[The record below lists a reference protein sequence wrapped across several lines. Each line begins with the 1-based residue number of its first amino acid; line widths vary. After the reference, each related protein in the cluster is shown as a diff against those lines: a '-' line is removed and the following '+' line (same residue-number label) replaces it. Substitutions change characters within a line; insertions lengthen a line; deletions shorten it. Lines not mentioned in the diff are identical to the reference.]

1 MALMAKKPEG
11 SNYPPVSQALH
22 QAVCYAVYDL
32 GTQFEEKF
40 GKAVHKVL
48 LGWEIPSERIEVD
61 RDGIK
66 LNLPRAISKRYT
78 MSLHEKA
85 NLRKD
90 LESWRGKAFTDEEAQ
105 GFDLKRL
112 LGANCMVQ
120 VIHKTKDGKTF
131 ANVTNVVQL
140 PKGMEKRTLENP
152 IQYFSFEEHQGE
164 TPINT
169 PQWIMDI
176 IKASSEWAQITR
188 GEIPGEDEGESFGD
202 DSQIL
207 DDDIPF

>member
-1 MALMAKKPEG
+1 
-11 SNYPPVSQALH
+11 
-22 QAVCYAVYDL
+22 VYDL

-61 RDGIK
+61 RDGTK

-90 LESWRGKAFTDEEAQ
+90 LESWRGRAFTDDEAK
-105 GFDLKRL
+105 GFDLHNL

-120 VIHKTKDGKTF
+120 VIHKHKDGKTF

-140 PKGMEKRTLENP
+140 PKGMTKCNLENP
-152 IQYFSFEEHQGE
+152 QQYFSFEEHHDE
-164 TPINT
+164 TPHNT
-169 PQWIMDI
+169 PAWILDI

-188 GEIPGEDEGESFGD
+188 GEIPGEMDGEPFGD